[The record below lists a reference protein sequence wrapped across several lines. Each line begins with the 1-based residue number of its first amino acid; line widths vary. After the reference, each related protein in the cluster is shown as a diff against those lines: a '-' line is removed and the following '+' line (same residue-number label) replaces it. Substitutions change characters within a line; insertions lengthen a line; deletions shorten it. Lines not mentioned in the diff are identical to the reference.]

1 MGVDARGK
9 KLQNLLHTPRY
20 RDNPEPARLGGA
32 ADYARILRG
41 KLNAKRVLRNRAR
54 VARFSRARRAGI
66 DAGISC
72 LLRRG
77 DFTGET
83 AVSVFRNVSGKAIFS
98 EMRTLRDLERERMG
112 EWASAKLIEGAD

>member
-1 MGVDARGK
+1 MLPVSAARGGQA
-9 KLQNLLHTPRY
+9 LMREY
-20 RDNPEPARLGGA
+20 PAFCEG
-32 ADYARILRG
+32 
-41 KLNAKRVLRNRAR
+41 
-54 VARFSRARRAGI
+54 
-66 DAGISC
+66 
-72 LLRRG
+72 G